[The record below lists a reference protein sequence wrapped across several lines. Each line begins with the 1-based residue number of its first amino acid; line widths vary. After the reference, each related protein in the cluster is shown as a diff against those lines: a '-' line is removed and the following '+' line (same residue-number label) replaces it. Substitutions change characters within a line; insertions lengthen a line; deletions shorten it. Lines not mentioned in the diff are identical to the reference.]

1 MRWFLPRDNVFL
13 ELFSG
18 SAENIVAG
26 VTLFRELLGDSE
38 DRQAKVDRLKDIEH
52 QGDRITHQTL
62 ARLNT
67 TFITP
72 FDREDI
78 HALITKMDDIL
89 DATDAAASRL
99 IIYGVGEAPE
109 HLFKLADLL
118 VQSAGQ
124 VREAV
129 VTLHDRRRRQAALS
143 RCVEINRLEN
153 EADVVHRKAL
163 GELFRGTTDAIE
175 LIKLKELYSF
185 MEEATDRCEDVAN
198 VIESI
203 IIKGS

>member
-1 MRWFLPRDNVFL
+1 MRWFLPKNNLFL
-13 ELFSG
+13 DFFAR
-18 SAENIVAG
+18 SAENIVNG
-26 VTLFRELLGDSE
+26 VTLFRDLLSDTGGRRE
-38 DRQAKVDRLKDIEH
+38 KVEQLKEIEH
-52 QGDRITHQTL
+52 EGDRITHQTL
-62 ARLNT
+62 AKLNT

-99 IIYGVGEAPE
+99 IIYRVGEAPE
-109 HLFKLADLL
+109 YLVSLADLL

-129 VTLHDRRRRQAALS
+129 VTLHDRRRRHTLMS
-143 RCVEINRLEN
+143 SCVEINRLEN
-153 EADVVHRKAL
+153 EADAVHRRAL
-163 GELFRGTTDAIE
+163 AELFAGTTDAIE